1 MFSSSIVIY
10 FTLTVWIN
18 ICELIILCIFPT
30 GRKERWI
37 MMYLYLKKRRFLY
50 LIKNEMAKF
59 KENENSYI
67 SDINVFPLLNTK
79 K

>member
-1 MFSSSIVIY
+1 
-10 FTLTVWIN
+10 
-18 ICELIILCIFPT
+18 
-30 GRKERWI
+30 

-67 SDINVFPLLNTK
+67 SDINVFPLLTTDHGLVTGK
-79 K
+79 LYYLRLRVKCTLFIIYKAGREPTPYW